1 MGCSFKRQKSVTIF
15 NARDNLPDKIKDGTY
30 VINIDQNP
38 DIWTHWIAL
47 WALDNNATYFDSFG
61 VENKKKKSLFFI

>member
-15 NARDNLPDKIKDGTY
+15 NTRDNLPDKIKDGAY

-38 DIWTHWIAL
+38 DI
-47 WALDNNATYFDSFG
+47 
-61 VENKKKKSLFFI
+61 